1 MRLLADPVVDWSE
14 LLNVIWTALLGGIG
28 VTAAFAVALYGA
40 VRAADARRNG
50 AITLAVGYWTLMTLA
65 MALVLAS
72 IAFGVVVM
80 TSKD

>member
-1 MRLLADPVVDWSE
+1 MRLLADPVVDWGE

-40 VRAADARRNG
+40 VRATDARRNG
-50 AITLAVGYWTLMTLA
+50 AMVLAVGYWTLMALA

-72 IAFGVVVM
+72 IVFGVVVM
-80 TSKD
+80 TSKE

>member
-1 MRLLADPVVDWSE
+1 MKLLADPIVDWGE
-14 LLNVIWTALLGGIG
+14 LFNVIWTALLGGIG

-40 VRAADARRNG
+40 VRATDARRNG
-50 AITLAVGYWTLMTLA
+50 AISLTVGYWVLMTVA

-72 IAFGVVVM
+72 IVFGVVVM